1 MDICIYDEKGAGDF
15 MKVFILCGGEGT
27 RLRPYTYTIPKPMLP
42 VGGKPILQHLIEHLK
57 RQGIT
62 ELVLTVGYL
71 KEKIMECFGDG
82 KKFSVKIE
90 YLTEDTPK
98 NTAGSILDYRGK
110 VKETFAVMMGDH
122 ITDINMANMLK
133 SHKKSKAIATVALLK
148 KETKIEYGVAE
159 IDRKTGRITEFSE
172 KPIIEHDINTGI
184 YIFEPE
190 IFDFVGEKEDFA
202 KQVFPRLLK
211 EGKPINAY
219 VAEFEWLDIG
229 RIADYERIKQEWKRT
244 GGD

>member
-1 MDICIYDEKGAGDF
+1 
-15 MKVFILCGGEGT
+15 MKAFILCGGEGT
-27 RLRPYTYTIPKPMLP
+27 RLRPYTYTTPKPMLP

-57 RQGIT
+57 KHAIK
-62 ELVLTVGYL
+62 EFALTVGYL
-71 KEKIMECFGDG
+71 KEKIMDYFEDG
-82 KKFSVKIE
+82 KKFGVKIE
-90 YLTEDTPK
+90 YATEDTPK

-110 VKETFAVMMGDH
+110 VKETFAVLMGDH
-122 ITDINMANMLK
+122 ITDINLADMIR

-172 KPIIEHDINTGI
+172 KPVIEHDINTGI
-184 YIFEPE
+184 YIFEPQV
-190 IFDFVGEKEDFA
+190 FDFIEEKDDFA

-211 EGKPINAY
+211 AGKPINAY

-229 RIADYERIKQEWKRT
+229 RIADYERVKQEWKGKNR
-244 GGD
+244 